1 MNTSHPNSALT
12 SLRSLPLVPPLTLAA
27 VLVCLAPGAQAQ
39 LPNAWQINDDA
50 TNAMLYYY
58 TNLSTVAQQAAT
70 NRPGGFDFTINAR
83 FVRDFSN
90 PGSLTIIAIY
100 GDGSKRWEILWSLDS
115 NGNLMSTLYGGN
127 TYPVTT
133 DGTGTSLY
141 HTYQIS
147 YNPTNGLASFLVDG
161 QVLTTN
167 WAGNTLGWTAGELAW
182 GALSSGGVGAMNF
195 HSVSFDING
204 LGAVAAYDAGTEN
217 NPAHAP
223 DPASQGWVLSPSTP
237 PSGTSTNALSP
248 DNPLLPS
255 LVTLAANG
263 FTTNSAVLNG
273 LVNPSG
279 SATAA
284 WFEWGTSTSYGHLT
298 AAQAV
303 GAGASDVGVSK
314 VVSGLVAGLDYH
326 YRVGASNA
334 FGTILGGDQSFPIPS
349 FFPQTIPGL
358 PGVNLCS
365 VAWGDYDHD
374 GRLDILVAGQDT
386 HGNLITEVWRNT
398 GSGFANINAGLP
410 GVYYCSVAWGDY
422 DNDGNLD
429 ILLAGL
435 DINYNLIT
443 QVWRNTGSGFTNI
456 NAGLPGAF
464 YCSVAWGDYDN
475 DGRLDILLAGDG
487 PNGPITEVWRNTG
500 SGFTNI
506 NAGLPGLYNCSVTWG
521 DYDHD
526 GRLDILLAGQDAHG
540 NLITQVWRNTGS
552 GFTNIN
558 AGLPGVYYCSAAWG
572 DYDND
577 GQLDILLA
585 GDGPNGRITEV
596 WRNNAQFSNAPPA
609 APTGLSGA
617 VSGATVTLNWTTP
630 TDDHTPAAG
639 LNYNAR
645 IGTKPGASD
654 VLSPMAL
661 TNGLR
666 LLPARGNAQAGTY
679 ALYSLPQL
687 TSGRDYYWSVQAV
700 DSSFAGSPFA
710 AEGSFTIGPRLI
722 NPIQYSSGVFEFYYT
737 NRSVLVPNYEVLAS
751 TNLALP
757 VVDWTRLGSAIP
769 LGNGLYRFTDI
780 GAIGQPQRFYQ
791 LVSP

>member
-410 GVYYCSVAWGDY
+410 GVYYCS
-422 DNDGNLD
+422 
-429 ILLAGL
+429 
-435 DINYNLIT
+435 
-443 QVWRNTGSGFTNI
+443 
-456 NAGLPGAF
+456 
-464 YCSVAWGDYDN
+464 
-475 DGRLDILLAGDG
+475 
-487 PNGPITEVWRNTG
+487 
-500 SGFTNI
+500 
-506 NAGLPGLYNCSVTWG
+506 
-521 DYDHD
+521 
-526 GRLDILLAGQDAHG
+526 
-540 NLITQVWRNTGS
+540 
-552 GFTNIN
+552 
-558 AGLPGVYYCSAAWG
+558 AAWG

>member
-1 MNTSHPNSALT
+1 MKTCRPIFAIK
-12 SLRSLPLVPPLTLAA
+12 SLRSSPFVSPVTLAA
-27 VLVCLAPGAQAQ
+27 VLVWLCLAPAAPAQ
-39 LPNAWQINDDA
+39 LPNAWQISDDS
-50 TNAMLYYY
+50 TNSGLYYY

-70 NRPGGFDFTINAR
+70 NRTGGFDFTVNAR
-83 FVRDFSN
+83 FVRDFST
-90 PGSLTIIAIY
+90 PGSLAMIAIY

-115 NGNLMSTLYGGN
+115 NGDLMAALYGGN

-133 DGTGTSLY
+133 NGTGTSLY

-147 YNPTNGLASFLVDG
+147 YNPTSGLASFSVDG

-167 WAGNTLGWTAGELAW
+167 WAGSTLGWPAGELAW

-204 LGAVAAYDAGTEN
+204 LGAVVVYDAGTEN
-217 NPAHAP
+217 NPTNAP
-223 DPASQGWVLSPSTP
+223 DPASQGWVLSPSIP

-255 LVTLAANG
+255 VVTLAANG

-284 WFEWGTSTSYGHLT
+284 WFEWGTSTSYGNLT
-298 AAQAV
+298 AMQAA
-303 GAGASDVGVSK
+303 GAGASDVGMSK

-334 FGTILGGDQSFPIPS
+334 FGTVVGADQSFLIPS
-349 FFPQTIPGL
+349 FFPQPIPGL
-358 PGVNLCS
+358 PGVYNCS
-365 VAWGDYDHD
+365 VAWGDYDND
-374 GRLDILVAGQDT
+374 GRLDILLAGEGAD
-386 HGNLITEVWRNT
+386 GLITEVWRNT
-398 GSGFANINAGLP
+398 GSGFTNINAGLP

-422 DNDGNLD
+422 DNDGRLD

-456 NAGLPGAF
+456 NAGL
-464 YCSVAWGDYDN
+464 
-475 DGRLDILLAGDG
+475 
-487 PNGPITEVWRNTG
+487 T
-500 SGFTNI
+500 
-506 NAGLPGLYNCSVTWG
+506 GLYNCSVT
-521 DYDHD
+521 
-526 GRLDILLAGQDAHG
+526 
-540 NLITQVWRNTGS
+540 
-552 GFTNIN
+552 
-558 AGLPGVYYCSAAWG
+558 WG

-585 GDGPNGRITEV
+585 GVGPGAIAQV
-596 WRNNAQFSNAPPA
+596 WRNNVPFSNAPPT
-609 APTGLSGA
+609 APTGLSGTA
-617 VSGATVTLNWTTP
+617 SGSTVTLNWTAP
-630 TDDHTPAAG
+630 TDDHTPVAG
-639 LNYNAR
+639 LGYNVR
-645 IGTKPGASD
+645 IGTTPGASD

-666 LLPARGNAQAGTY
+666 LLPALGNAQAGTN
-679 ALYSLPQL
+679 ALYYLPQL
-687 TSGRDYYWSVQAV
+687 TPGRDYYWTVQAV
-700 DSSFAGSPFA
+700 DSSLAGSPFA
-710 AEGSFTIGPRLI
+710 AEAAFAISPRLI
-722 NPIQYSSGVFEFYYT
+722 NPIEYSSGVFEFYYT
-737 NRSVLVPNYEVLAS
+737 NRSILIPSYEVLAS

-757 VVDWTRLGSAIP
+757 VVDWTRLGTAIP

-791 LVSP
+791 LVGP